1 VPGNG
6 TLTLAFAECPAKEPK
21 VVVTTAREP
30 VPVGVELN
38 DEL

>member
-6 TLTLAFAECPAKEPK
+6 TLTLAFAECPAKKPE
-21 VVVTTAREP
+21 VVVTTARES
-30 VPVGVELN
+30 VAVGVELH

>member
-1 VPGNG
+1 VHKNG
-6 TLTLAFAECPAKEPK
+6 TLALAFRECPAKKPK

-30 VPVGVELN
+30 VPVGVELH